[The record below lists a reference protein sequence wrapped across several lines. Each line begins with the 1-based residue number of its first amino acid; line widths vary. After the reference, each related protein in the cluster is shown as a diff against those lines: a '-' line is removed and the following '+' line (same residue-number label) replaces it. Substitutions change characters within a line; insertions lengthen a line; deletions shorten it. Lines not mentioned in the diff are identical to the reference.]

1 MTAAASHTESID
13 FLLVEG
19 FSAMAFFSA
28 VEPLRVANR
37 LAGRALFR
45 WRLFSPDGLPVA
57 ASSGMRIVADLP
69 LAALAAPGTLVI
81 CAGFRP
87 ERGLPRAHFPILR
100 RFARDG
106 GRFGALDT
114 GIELLA
120 RAGLAGRGP
129 VSIHW
134 EAAPEFRER
143 WPDIAVT
150 DALYTIGDRVSTCA
164 GGTAALDLMLERIA
178 RTQGVPFANAVSE
191 QLIHD
196 RIRPAGEQQ
205 RMPPGLRLATRNR
218 TVLAVVALMEAN
230 LEMPLDSAALA
241 DRAGLS
247 VRQMERLF
255 RDHLGTTP
263 QGHYRGVRL
272 EHARRMIEESDAR
285 VLEAALA
292 TGFDSASAFART
304 YRRAFGESPA
314 ARRRRPA

>member
-1 MTAAASHTESID
+1 
-13 FLLVEG
+13 
-19 FSAMAFFSA
+19 
-28 VEPLRVANR
+28 
-37 LAGRALFR
+37 
-45 WRLFSPDGLPVA
+45 
-57 ASSGMRIVADLP
+57 
-69 LAALAAPGTLVI
+69 
-81 CAGFRP
+81 
-87 ERGLPRAHFPILR
+87 
-100 RFARDG
+100 
-106 GRFGALDT
+106 
-114 GIELLA
+114 
-120 RAGLAGRGP
+120 
-129 VSIHW
+129 
-134 EAAPEFRER
+134 
-143 WPDIAVT
+143 
-150 DALYTIGDRVSTCA
+150 
-164 GGTAALDLMLERIA
+164 
-178 RTQGVPFANAVSE
+178 VSE